1 MRSVQYRILSHR
13 DRVIFRRK
21 IDSRCFPQKIRQSSL
36 LQHSTR
42 CRYDRHHHQ
51 NHHVQTFL
59 FLSFFFSIH
68 PCNYYYLSLF
78 NLVIHFFLFSLLC
91 LFNFLSLSFSYLFLF
106 FVNLKS
112 KITIFKSIFFRTFRF
127 IIIGIIIIFTTST
140 SI

>member
-51 NHHVQTFL
+51 NHHVQTF
-59 FLSFFFSIH
+59 FFFPIH

-78 NLVIHFFLFSLLC
+78 NLVIHFFLFSYFVSLTL
-91 LFNFLSLSFSYLFLF
+91 FLSLSLIYSF
-106 FVNLKS
+106 FCKFKIQNHHLQIHILQNLPIYHHRNHHHFYHEHQHLK
-112 KITIFKSIFFRTFRF
+112 
-127 IIIGIIIIFTTST
+127 
-140 SI
+140 